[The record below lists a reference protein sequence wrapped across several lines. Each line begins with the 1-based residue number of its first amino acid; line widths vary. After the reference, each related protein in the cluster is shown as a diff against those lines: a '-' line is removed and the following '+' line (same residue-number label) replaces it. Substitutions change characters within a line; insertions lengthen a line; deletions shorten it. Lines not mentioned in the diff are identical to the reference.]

1 MENNKLTNTRL
12 IFRIIN
18 EELDHFKSC
27 TPAGKVT
34 QVHKLKTIN
43 EELCDLVIDIVKE
56 NERLKS
62 IANATI

>member
-1 MENNKLTNTRL
+1 MENTKLTNTRL

-18 EELDHFKSC
+18 DELDQFTK
-27 TPAGKVT
+27 AGVSNKNA

-62 IANATI
+62 TTHANV

>member
-27 TPAGKVT
+27 TPNGRHT
-34 QVHKLKTIN
+34 LVHKLKTIN

-62 IANATI
+62 IANANV

>member
-18 EELDHFKSC
+18 DELDQFAKPISGSRN
-27 TPAGKVT
+27 A

-62 IANATI
+62 ITHATN